1 VITRDERGARAA
13 ATRVDFA
20 GAGLW
25 VWNGDESN
33 ARELA
38 RLLARHGFQY
48 LAIKAHDGT
57 TTYRRNRNEIARY
70 VDAAHAHGLA
80 FGLWGYLTARDAAG
94 EARLAADLVRE
105 HRASFYFANAE
116 AEYERATQRVSRGF
130 ARTFRDEL
138 PTLPAALS
146 SFGRID
152 LHPNLD
158 WRAWRD
164 HGFEFDPQA
173 YEADSRLL
181 TPARCVEAARGVWP
195 MTMIRPTLGAYKGAL
210 SRPSPTRLAQS
221 LNEVRTKGF
230 NVWRNGTVTAA
241 DLAALADHARG

>member
-1 VITRDERGARAA
+1 M
-13 ATRVDFA
+13 ATRQVDFSR
-20 GAGLW
+20 AGLW

-33 ARELA
+33 PGDLA
-38 RLLARHGFQY
+38 RLLSKNGFQY

-57 TTYRRNRNEIARY
+57 TLYRRNRNQIARY
-70 VDAAHAHGLA
+70 AEAARAHGLA
-80 FGLWGYLTARDAAG
+80 FGVWGYLTARDAAR
-94 EARLAADLVRE
+94 EARLAAELVRE

-116 AEYERATQRVSRGF
+116 VEYERATQRVSRAF

-158 WRAWRD
+158 WKAWHD

-173 YEADSRLL
+173 YEADSRQL
-181 TPARCVEAARGVWP
+181 TPARCVEAARRVWP
-195 MTMIRPTLGAYKGAL
+195 ITMIRPTLGAYKGAL
-210 SRPSPTRLAQS
+210 TRPSPTRLAQS
-221 LNEVRTKGF
+221 LSEVRTKGF

-241 DLAALADHARG
+241 DLAALSEHARG

>member
-1 VITRDERGARAA
+1 VKSGRRSIERV
-13 ATRVDFA
+13 TPVDFSR
-20 GAGLW
+20 AGLW

-33 ARELA
+33 AGDLA
-38 RLLARHGFQY
+38 RLLTRNGFQY

-57 TTYRRNRNEIARY
+57 TPFRRNRDEIPKYMAAAR
-70 VDAAHAHGLA
+70 AHGLA

-94 EARLAADLVRE
+94 EARLAAELVRE

-116 AEYERATQRVSRGF
+116 AEYERATQRVSEAF
-130 ARTFRDEL
+130 ARTFRREL
-138 PTLPAALS
+138 PRLPAALS

-152 LHPNLD
+152 LHPKLD

-173 YEADSRLL
+173 YEADSHLL
-181 TPARCVEAARGVWP
+181 TPAQCVAAARRVWP
-195 MTMIRPTLGAYKGAL
+195 IGRIRPTLGAYKGAL
-210 SRPSPTRLAQS
+210 TRPSPQRLSES
-221 LNEVRTKGF
+221 LSEVRTRGF

-241 DLAALADHARG
+241 DLRALAEHARA